1 MVIRRED
8 FSLVLGRDAEKMAAR
23 SSPSDLSLTN
33 IEGLC
38 VRVRACVR
46 ERASVPFACRR
57 ETFLILTTRVKGR

>member
-1 MVIRRED
+1 MVIRRES

-38 VRVRACVR
+38 VRACVR
-46 ERASVPFACRR
+46 ERASVCAVHW
-57 ETFLILTTRVKGR
+57 EAGDISHTRH

>member
-1 MVIRRED
+1 MVIRRES

-38 VRVRACVR
+38 VRACVR
-46 ERASVPFACRR
+46 ERASVPFAGRR